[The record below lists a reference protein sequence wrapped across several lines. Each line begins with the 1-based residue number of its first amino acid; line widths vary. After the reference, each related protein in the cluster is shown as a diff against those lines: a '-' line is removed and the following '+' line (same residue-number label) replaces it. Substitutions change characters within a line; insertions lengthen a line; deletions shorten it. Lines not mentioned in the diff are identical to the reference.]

1 MVIATTFNGTELLDY
16 RPGADPSALT
26 DGIPVT
32 FATVIVQSVEGYL
45 FLYNFNR
52 DQWEIPGG
60 GLEPGESLE
69 DCAVRELWEESSQV
83 AESLHPIGYIRVRLV
98 KHGEREEY
106 GAVYGATI
114 GAVQPFVPSAEC
126 SRMMLWDGTA
136 PLDGELGT
144 FSRAV
149 LAWYASRP
157 GG

>member
-1 MVIATTFNGTELLDY
+1 MHAASPSGNQLIEIIPNGGALD
-16 RPGADPSALT
+16 PA
-26 DGIPVT
+26 IPIT
-32 FATVIVQSVEGYL
+32 FAQTIVVQDRRTL
-45 FLYNFNR
+45 MIFNAER
-52 DQWEIPGG
+52 NQWEIPGG

-149 LAWYASRP
+149 LAWYASRA